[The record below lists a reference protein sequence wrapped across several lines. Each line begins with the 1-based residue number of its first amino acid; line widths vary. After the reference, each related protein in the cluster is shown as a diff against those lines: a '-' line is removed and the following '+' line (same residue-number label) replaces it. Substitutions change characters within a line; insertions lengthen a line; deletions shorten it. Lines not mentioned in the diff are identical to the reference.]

1 MARQSNKT
9 DHVLNLLS
17 TGGRKPDNDAPPVDP
32 NRRNRRQRQSQEP
45 AGTDGLDAATA
56 AADQLEA
63 AEFDDAFAAEG
74 AAARRPEDLSGAEGG
89 GATAEQGNASGD
101 PVADSVKHSL
111 EAELDQYLREEEE
124 RKEAIAA
131 EEAARA
137 EEEARR
143 IAATLAQGQDST
155 DARKAKAL
163 AEAQAAQEGGPGEGP
178 GMAAARSESAGDFDG
193 DLTDDELAAMI
204 ARTLH
209 QGQDSTD
216 ARKAKALAELGGDA
230 PAAELMADA
239 SAGDATAAPAI
250 EAAAADAQP
259 QVAPEVAGDA
269 AAAPATA
276 APVSDDFVAESETD
290 FDPFADT
297 GKPYRT
303 VNVMETLVRRNATDY
318 MTRYGYC
325 TCDRC
330 IEDTVALTLSAL
342 PAKYVV
348 VKKDAVPALL
358 NFYEGRFNGQMIVEL
373 TKACMTVGENPYH

>member
-143 IAATLAQGQDST
+143 IAATLA
-155 DARKAKAL
+155 
-163 AEAQAAQEGGPGEGP
+163 
-178 GMAAARSESAGDFDG
+178 
-193 DLTDDELAAMI
+193 
-204 ARTLH
+204 